1 MKNNK
6 LHFKAFTLVEVLV
19 SITIF
24 SIMVISIIWI
34 YIVSTDITMKSDINR
49 MMQENIKNVTNTIA
63 EDVRKNGIK
72 WVAPTG
78 DPSCI
83 YSLFPENYKTGTKLC
98 TKSLNEYY
106 LAFEN
111 TTNPWNYIRATDIA
125 NQCSWI
131 DKHCVIYSLGKWPLT
146 NSFVSVKEL
155 NFYYSKDYIPKVT
168 MNIVIQPA
176 MKKWVKS
183 NLIEESELIFQT
195 TVSERPF

>member
-1 MKNNK
+1 MICATQKKIFYKLFNNFAYTGFPFLK
-6 LHFKAFTLVEVLV
+6 PIYPDLPF

-111 TTNPWNYIRATDIA
+111 TTNP
-125 NQCSWI
+125 
-131 DKHCVIYSLGKWPLT
+131 
-146 NSFVSVKEL
+146 
-155 NFYYSKDYIPKVT
+155 
-168 MNIVIQPA
+168 
-176 MKKWVKS
+176 
-183 NLIEESELIFQT
+183 
-195 TVSERPF
+195 